1 MLLILHIC
9 VNHNPKKIMNLRE
22 YLFRKK
28 IKHEDFAK
36 QIEVSRKTLYS
47 IMNGRMDPRLSVVR
61 RIEKMTHGEVLAQD
75 IQIKEPFAAS
85 V

>member
-1 MLLILHIC
+1 
-9 VNHNPKKIMNLRE
+9 MNLRE

-61 RIEKMTHGEVLAQD
+61 KIEKMTHGEVLAQD
-75 IQIKEPFAAS
+75 IQVKEPITS
-85 V
+85 QL